1 MTWLSGCPCVTGP
14 AGKLVGAMTAVRE
27 AAGSGGMD
35 VAASVP
41 EFATVLPD
49 DAMSFFTRV
58 RSLAGVDFG
67 DASAEG

>member
-1 MTWLSGCPCVTGP
+1 MTWFSGCPCVTGP

-27 AAGSGGMD
+27 AAGSGGID

-41 EFATVLPD
+41 EFAAAVAD
-49 DAMSFFTRV
+49 GVASFLTGV
-58 RSLAGVDFG
+58 RSLAGVDFA